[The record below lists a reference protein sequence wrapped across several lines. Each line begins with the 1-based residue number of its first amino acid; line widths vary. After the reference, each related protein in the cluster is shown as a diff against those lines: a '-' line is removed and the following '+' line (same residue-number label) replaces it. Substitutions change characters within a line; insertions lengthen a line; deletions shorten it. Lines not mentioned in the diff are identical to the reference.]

1 MKLKFFIP
9 IILLSYGLLFSGQ
22 TVPDFKLKDAN
33 NNWTKFSEIKGNNLT
48 VIDFWATWCSPCMKA
63 IPKLNKI
70 YDIYKENGVQ
80 FIGLNMDSPRNAAK
94 IKPFINAHNIQ
105 YPVLKDPDGTVTSRL
120 NITSIP
126 VLLIVN
132 KNGEIVFR
140 HLGYRSGDEKII
152 EEKIKKLLFEE
163 DV

>member
-1 MKLKFFIP
+1 
-9 IILLSYGLLFSGQ
+9 
-22 TVPDFKLKDAN
+22 
-33 NNWTKFSEIKGNNLT
+33 
-48 VIDFWATWCSPCMKA
+48 
-63 IPKLNKI
+63 
-70 YDIYKENGVQ
+70 
-80 FIGLNMDSPRNAAK
+80 MDSPRNAAK

-163 DV
+163 DM

>member
-1 MKLKFFIP
+1 MKLKYFIP
-9 IILLSYGLLFSGQ
+9 IILLSHGLLFSGQ
-22 TVPDFKLKDAN
+22 IVPDFKLKDAD
-33 NNWTKFSEIKGNNLT
+33 NNWITFSEIKGKNLT

-70 YDIYKENGVQ
+70 YDIYKEKGVQ

-105 YPVLKDPDGTVTSRL
+105 YPVLKDPDGTVTSKL

-126 VLLIVN
+126 VLLIVD

-152 EEKIKKLLFEE
+152 EEKIKKLLVEE
-163 DV
+163 DL